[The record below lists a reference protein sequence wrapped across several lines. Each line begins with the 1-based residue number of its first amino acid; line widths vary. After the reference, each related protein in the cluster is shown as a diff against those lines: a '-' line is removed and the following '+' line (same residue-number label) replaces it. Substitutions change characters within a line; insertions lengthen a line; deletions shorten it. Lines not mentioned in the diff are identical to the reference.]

1 MTDQPS
7 ERTRNAIQIG
17 FVVGFIVLIVTV
29 VSYLLSQKPTTGS
42 HNVKFRVEASGGFS
56 IITFEAGSVS
66 ISKSTTVTMPW
77 ERTLNLHSGT
87 TVFLTA
93 SNPTQTGELSCSI
106 LLDNQDW
113 KKERTDAPK
122 DGVAC
127 AGIVP

>member
-7 ERTRNAIQIG
+7 EHTRNAIQIG

-29 VSYLLSQKPTTGS
+29 VSYLLSQKPTTSS

-113 KKERTDAPK
+113 KKEKTDAPK